1 METAHFA
8 DLIASQAMAYGE
20 KTALKHRREITD
32 EWSSISW
39 ESFAS
44 KVFALAKALY
54 EIGVVEGDRIGQF
67 SGNMAENLIA
77 DYACFANRA
86 VVVPMYAT
94 SSAPQIEYITTDS
107 EIAVLFVGDQDQY
120 DIACEVKSKSQF
132 LKKLIVLDPKVK
144 LANEDSVYFEDF
156 LDSGYQSNR
165 HFEVQQRQQEAVD
178 TDLACILYTSGTTG
192 NPKGVMLPH
201 SCLLEAVRIH
211 TLRIPTVTD
220 QSTSIAFLP
229 LSHVFERMWCY
240 FCIARGVTIYIN
252 LRPIEITETIKHVRP
267 TLMCAVPRFW
277 EKVYAAVQDNISK
290 MPPSKQ
296 GIVTWALVVGKEM
309 NIDTLRLGKKPSL
322 GLRLK
327 YNIADKLIFSKV
339 KKTIGIDNA
348 TLLPVA
354 GAKLSDDINI
364 FFRSLGVPITYG
376 YGLTE
381 STASVCF
388 FDYTGYEFGTVGRII
403 PDLQVKIGTDNEIL
417 LKGKTIFSG
426 YYRNPEANAAAFTE
440 DGFFRTG
447 DAGFVRGENIILTD
461 RIKDLFKTSY
471 GKYVAPQEI
480 ETRLV
485 LDKFIEQVAAIGDER
500 PYVTAIIAPSIE
512 ALEVY
517 ARKNNIVFTDADDL
531 LANPIIYEYMEQRI
545 KKMQEGMA
553 KHELIKKFRMISK
566 PFSIQSGELTN
577 TLKLKR
583 PIVTQRYKVLID
595 EMYAE

>member
-1 METAHFA
+1 METSHFA

-77 DYACFANRA
+77 DYGSFANRA

-120 DIACEVKSKSQF
+120 NIACDVKSKSLF
-132 LKKLIVLDPKVK
+132 LKKLIVLDPNVK
-144 LANEDSVYFEDF
+144 LVDEDSVFFEDF
-156 LDSGYQSNR
+156 LDMGYQSNR

-220 QSTSIAFLP
+220 QSTSVAFLP

-296 GIVTWALVVGKEM
+296 GIVTWALVIGKKM
-309 NIDTLRLGKKPSL
+309 NIDTLRLGKTPSF

-327 YNIADKLIFSKV
+327 YKIADKLIYSKV

-348 TLLPVA
+348 NLLPVA

-381 STASVCF
+381 STASVSF
-388 FDYTGYEFGTVGRII
+388 FDSTGYEFGTVGRII

-517 ARKNNIVFTDADDL
+517 ARKNNIAFTDADDL
-531 LANPIIYEYMEQRI
+531 LANPKIYEYMEERI
-545 KKMQEGMA
+545 KKMQDGMA